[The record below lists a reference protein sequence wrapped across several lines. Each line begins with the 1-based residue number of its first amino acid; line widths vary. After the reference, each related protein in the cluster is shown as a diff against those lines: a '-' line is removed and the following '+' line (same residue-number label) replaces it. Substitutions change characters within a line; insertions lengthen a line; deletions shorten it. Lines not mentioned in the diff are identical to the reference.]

1 MFRTFLLASC
11 LLASCL
17 LASCLLASTARAGV
31 DIDIDAYGESLGGW
45 EKNTVSYTLSG
56 SNYRTYKPEITP
68 TPDGGIFAS
77 VRIDHLRGWLA
88 SNDHAVLEITF
99 AKDGTVQSARSTLAL
114 QGRTISSDLIRSTA
128 AVSGEVTGVGGA
140 VRVGTDLVADLSGK
154 LLREKIVEAGRVS
167 FPAAVQHNYNLLYQ
181 AVRVRT
187 DTPPVEGGAGEVT
200 EPEISPAPDAKAAP
214 LEVKPYGKEP
224 EKK

>member
-1 MFRTFLLASC
+1 MFRTLLLSFC
-11 LLASCL
+11 LLA
-17 LASCLLASTARAGV
+17 AVARAGV

-45 EKNTVSYTLSG
+45 EKGTVTYTLSG

-99 AKDGTVQSARSTLAL
+99 AKDGTVHSARSTLAL

-140 VRVGTDLVADLSGK
+140 VKVGTDLVADLSSK
-154 LLREKIVEAGRVS
+154 LLREKIVEAGRVA

-181 AVRVRT
+181 AVRIR
-187 DTPPVEGGAGEVT
+187 DEAPPVEGGAGEVP
-200 EPEISPAPDAKAAP
+200 EPKVTAAPDTNAVP